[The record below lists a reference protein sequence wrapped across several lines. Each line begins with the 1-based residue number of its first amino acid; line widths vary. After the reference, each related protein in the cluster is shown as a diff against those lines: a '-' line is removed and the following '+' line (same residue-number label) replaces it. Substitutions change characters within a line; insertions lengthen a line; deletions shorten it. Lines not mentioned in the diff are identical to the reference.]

1 MLRKLLEAVVEAASV
16 PVTKEYPLMIIAVIV
31 LDPIS
36 EQDAIRGKR
45 CAKQSCN

>member
-1 MLRKLLEAVVEAASV
+1 
-16 PVTKEYPLMIIAVIV
+16 MIIAVIV

-45 CAKQSCN
+45 GAKQSGN

>member
-1 MLRKLLEAVVEAASV
+1 
-16 PVTKEYPLMIIAVIV
+16 MIIAVIV

-45 CAKQSCN
+45 CAFKAIGR

>member
-1 MLRKLLEAVVEAASV
+1 MLRKLLEAVVEATSV
-16 PVTKEYPLMIIAVIV
+16 PVTKESLMIIAVIV

-45 CAKQSCN
+45 SAKQSGN